1 MSSQLASGC
10 LRFVV
15 CSVALVLTACGGG
28 GGGGSSPPPPPTPPP
43 PKSVSG
49 VVMLGP
55 VANSDVEILGTGGVL
70 ATATTDTQG
79 RFGPVSYPGSYSG
92 PIRVVATGNSASTW
106 ICDFVIGCFFNMAI
120 LPPGSSLE
128 YDGALEAVR
137 PAAVDGDFVS
147 VSMLSDF
154 VAARTDALGGLTA
167 GNVNAASADIAEMLR
182 GLLSETLVNLNLDL
196 PDDFAGIEL
205 FDVQNLPPPGSNDDA
220 ISMLLSLFN
229 SGLAG
234 LVQPT
239 ESIGQVI
246 ARLRAQV
253 AANPVLP
260 VSDPEF
266 SEATL
271 ESFGLVFLIQAL
283 EYPNEIPAMAA
294 AADAL
299 LAPFT
304 LNDVGAYAIAAFEQL
319 PTLTFG
325 IFDLDVFADDA
336 ALQNP
341 IVIDLPLATSDGGS
355 LVAGDYGAETI
366 PLDGGVWLSATPVIV
381 NGVAHVRLRFD
392 STAIGA
398 LPNGLYSA
406 IVIAFDNTGRYRRD
420 TVVVNLTVSIAGFQ
434 VNAGPDEFASER
446 TTLTLNGSTNNPGDV
461 QSVTW
466 TQTSGTPVSIVNGD
480 TFQPDIVLPGVIA
493 DEAVELRL
501 DVDFTT
507 GQLRSDFITIFIDAY
522 ANFDELSFSDTT
534 LQQCVDDAAA
544 AGGLEDAGELDA
556 LSCSGVAD
564 AAGLDAFP
572 NLVTLNLAGNSLTT
586 LDPLLALGNLQFL
599 DISGNPNLPCEQID
613 ELAQRLAEGSEL
625 IVDDLCV
632 GSRPLDLGA
641 GGFDIALDVTRNR
654 VYVSLPSRNEVAVVS
669 LDDIRIVDRI
679 ALPGSPQGIDLSLDG
694 TRLFVAITGS
704 TTVAVIDIDQR
715 SVSSID
721 LGTTTGDARTYDVIE
736 AAPDRL
742 FVSANPGSSGFAYIA
757 QVRLD
762 QGNVTTRAANGTI
775 IRARPTFA
783 RSPDEQFVYV
793 GSGFSPNSLYKLS
806 LLDPDAPIVLEDN
819 HGSVSGTDNLV
830 VNAASTR
837 IALGSGQVLRT
848 GSFIEEGQVSP
859 GPSTAAALSD
869 QLFVAAGNGQIEAF
883 DFATLDLAGTIST
896 TCSYASTSRIVAFG
910 GDQSFALLQNDILC
924 VFAQVSRSTPPDPF
938 SALRLPDLALED
950 CVVAV
955 AMAQGFTQ
963 PEEFSVL
970 DCSTTPATI
979 LSLEGLERFV
989 NLDTLDVSNSGV
1001 IDLSPLSALSALT
1014 SLAVRNASVSDIAV
1028 LLTLPSLASV
1038 DLTGNAGVTC
1048 DALDQLVA
1056 TGISVLADVCTD
1068 TVRIE
1073 LGGIGH
1079 ALELDATANRA
1090 FVSIPSLNRIS
1101 EIDLNAGTIARSF
1114 TLSGQPRG
1122 IDLGA
1127 DNRTVFAALHGLG
1140 DVAVLDTQTGTAD
1153 VIDISVEL
1161 DSDSTWDVAEV
1172 SQDRIVASTNP
1183 GSSGFGYIVE
1193 IRLDAGNAATRVA
1206 SNQIIRA
1213 APVFAVSNDG
1223 AAVYV
1228 GEGFSPNSLYKLD
1241 AAQADLPIVL
1251 EDDHGSVSGTSNLAL
1266 NGDGSRI
1273 YLRSGQALNT
1283 DTFSQVA
1290 LFPQGLSTVSG
1301 DGSALLVGDEQSDSA
1316 RVYDIATTAPAGN
1329 RPWGCDVQNL
1339 SELAEFGS
1347 GVLVLGDDL
1356 VCFSRTISY
1365 P

>member
-1 MSSQLASGC
+1 MSSSLYASC
-10 LRFVV
+10 RRTFV
-15 CSVALVLTACGGG
+15 CSVALLLSACGGG
-28 GGGGSSPPPPPTPPP
+28 GGGGSSPPPPPAPPP

-55 VANSDVEILGTGGVL
+55 VANSDIEIRGTSGVL
-70 ATATTDTQG
+70 ATATTDVQG
-79 RFGPVSYPGSYSG
+79 RFGPVDYSGSYSG
-92 PIRVVATGNSASTW
+92 PIEFVATGNSASTW
-106 ICDFVIGCFFNMAI
+106 TCDFLIGCFFNLAL

-128 YDGALEAVR
+128 YDGTLKAVR

-154 VAARTDALGGLTA
+154 VAARTEALGGLTA

-182 GLLSETLVNLNLDL
+182 GLLSETLLNLNLDL
-196 PDDFAGIEL
+196 PDDFVSIEL
-205 FDVQNLPPPGSNDDA
+205 FDVQDLPPPGGSDDA
-220 ISMLLSLFN
+220 MSMLLSLFN

-234 LVQPT
+234 LAQPT

-246 ARLRAQV
+246 ERLRAQV
-253 AANPVLP
+253 AADPVLP
-260 VSDPEF
+260 VSDPGF

-271 ESFGLVFLIQAL
+271 EAFSLVFLIQAL
-283 EYPNEIPAMAA
+283 EYPNAIPAMAA

-299 LAPFT
+299 LAPST
-304 LNDVGAYAIAAFEQL
+304 LNDVGAHAIAAFEQL
-319 PTLTFG
+319 PALTFG

-341 IVIDLPLATSDGGS
+341 IVIDLPIASSDGGP
-355 LVAGDYGAETI
+355 LGAGDYGVQAI
-366 PLDGGVWLSATPVIV
+366 PRDGGIWLSATPAII
-381 NGVAHVRLRFD
+381 NGVAHVRLQFD
-392 STAIGA
+392 SAVIGA

-406 IVIAFDNTGRYRRD
+406 LLTVFDNTGRYRRE
-420 TVVVNLTVSIAGFQ
+420 TIIVNLTVSIAGFQ
-434 VNAGPDEFASER
+434 VNAGPDEFVSER
-446 TTLTLNGSTNNPGDV
+446 ATVTLNGSTNNPGDV

-466 TQTSGTPVSIVNGD
+466 TQTSGTPVTIVNGD
-480 TFQPDIVLPGVIA
+480 TFQPDIVLPGVVA

-501 DVDFTT
+501 DVAFTT
-507 GQLRSDFITIFIDAY
+507 GPLRSDFITIFIDAY
-522 ANFDELSFSDTT
+522 ANFDELSFSDST
-534 LQQCVDDAAA
+534 LQQCVNDAAA
-544 AGGLEDAGELDA
+544 AGGLEDAGDLDA
-556 LSCSGVAD
+556 LSCSGVTD

-586 LDPLLALGNLQFL
+586 LDPVLPLDNLQFL
-599 DISGNPNLPCEQID
+599 DISGNPDLPCEQID

-625 IVDDLCV
+625 IVDDLCLA
-632 GSRPLDLGA
+632 SRPLDLGA
-641 GGFDIALDVTRNR
+641 GGFDVALDVTRNR
-654 VYVSLPSRNEVAVVS
+654 AYVSLPSRNEIAVVS

-704 TTVAVIDIDQR
+704 TTVAVIDIAQR
-715 SVSSID
+715 SVSSIE

-762 QGNVTTRAANGTI
+762 QGNVTTRAANETI

-806 LLDPDAPIVLEDN
+806 LLDPDAPIVLEDD
-819 HGSVSGTDNLV
+819 HGSVSGTDSLV

-848 GSFIEEGQVSP
+848 GSFIEEGRVSP
-859 GPSTAAALSD
+859 GPSTIAVLSD
-869 QLFVAAGNGQIEAF
+869 QLFVAAGNGRIEAF
-883 DFATLDLAGTIST
+883 DFATLGLAETIT
-896 TCSYASTSRIVAFG
+896 TSCNYASTSHIVAFD
-910 GDQSFALLQNDILC
+910 GDQSFALLQNDVLC

-938 SALRLPDLALED
+938 AALRLPDLALED
-950 CVVAV
+950 CVIAA

-970 DCSTTPATI
+970 DCSAAPATI

-989 NLDTLDVSNSGV
+989 NLDMLDVSNSGV
-1001 IDLSPLSALSALT
+1001 IDLSPLSSLSALT
-1014 SLAVRNASVSDIAV
+1014 SLAVRNANVSDIAV
-1028 LLTLPSLASV
+1028 LLTLPSLGSA
-1038 DLTGNAGVTC
+1038 DLTGNAGITC

-1056 TGISVLADVCTD
+1056 TGVTVQANVCTE

-1079 ALELDATANRA
+1079 ALEFDATANRA

-1101 EIDLNAGTIARSF
+1101 EIDLNAGSIVQSF

-1140 DVAVLDTQTGTAD
+1140 DVAVLDTVTGTTD

-1161 DSDSTWDVAEV
+1161 DDDRTWDVAEV

-1183 GSSGFGYIVE
+1183 GSNGFGYIVE

-1223 AAVYV
+1223 TAVYV

-1290 LFPQGLSTVSG
+1290 LFPQGLSAVSG
-1301 DGSALLVGDEQSDSA
+1301 DGSSLFVGDEQSDA
-1316 RVYDIATTAPAGN
+1316 AQVYDIATTAPAGR

-1339 SELAEFGS
+1339 SELEEFGT
-1347 GVLVLGDDL
+1347 GILVLGDDL